1 MFRGNRQKQ
10 ANTST
15 FYTEDQVRRSLLASG
30 ITIVYE
36 VESDF
41 IIFCPYHNNYR
52 SPAGEV
58 AKESGLFYCFGCQ
71 ESHTL
76 IELVMHVTKRSY
88 FEAARMIDSK
98 KDDRNF
104 IEILES
110 KLNVKPEFEEFDNT
124 LIEKLNQSALSSQ
137 RAAQYYM
144 GRGITKDS
152 VLTYKLGYSENQ
164 DMVTIPVHS
173 PDGMCIGFVARSVE
187 GKEFKNTPG
196 MKKSNTMFNLFRAK
210 RFDKVFV
217 VESSFDAIRLE
228 QVGAHAV
235 ATLGASVSG
244 KQRELLKKYFNNVII
259 LGDNDDAGRE
269 MAKKLVNILGPM
281 AVKAELPDSVKD
293 VSELSDN
300 ELKDFVSKFDDLVAS
315 VLQ

>member
-10 ANTST
+10 ANIDN
-15 FYTEDQVRRSLLASG
+15 FYTEDQVGRSLLAAG
-30 ITIVYE
+30 ITVVYE

-58 AKESGLFYCFGCQ
+58 SKESGLFYCFGCQ

-76 IELVMHVTKRSY
+76 IELIMHVTKRSY

-98 KDDRNF
+98 KDSRNF
-104 IEILES
+104 EELLKS
-110 KLNVKPEFEEFDNT
+110 KLDMKPDFEEFDNE
-124 LIEKLNQSALSSQ
+124 LIEKLNQGALNSQ

-144 GRGITKDS
+144 GRGITKES
-152 VLTYKLGYSENQ
+152 VIKYQLGYSENQ

-173 PDGMCIGFVARSVE
+173 PDGICVGFVGRSIE
-187 GKEFKNTPG
+187 GKEFKNTP
-196 MKKSNTMFNLFRAK
+196 KLPKAKTMFNLYRAK

-228 QVGAHAV
+228 QVGAHAI

-244 KQRELLKKYFNNVII
+244 KQRELLKQYFNNVII
-259 LGDNDDAGRE
+259 LGDNDEAGKE
-269 MAKKLVNILGPM
+269 MAKKLVNILGPT
-281 AVKAELPDSVKD
+281 AIKAELPGEVKD
-293 VSELSDN
+293 VSELSDDD
-300 ELKDFVSKFDDLVAS
+300 LKKFVSQFDDLVAN

>member
-1 MFRGNRQKQ
+1 M
-10 ANTST
+10 
-15 FYTEDQVRRSLLASG
+15 LAAG
-30 ITIVYE
+30 IDVVYE

-52 SPAGEV
+52 SPAAEIS
-58 AKESGLFYCFGCQ
+58 KENGLFYCFGCQ
-71 ESHTL
+71 ESHSL
-76 IELVMHVTKRSY
+76 IEVVMHVTKRSY
-88 FEAARMIDSK
+88 FESARMIDSK
-98 KDDRNF
+98 SEKVNF
-104 IEILES
+104 IESMEA
-110 KLNVKPEFEEFDNT
+110 KLNKKPDFVEFDT
-124 LIEKLNQSALSSQ
+124 ELVKRLNVSALNSQ
-137 RAAQYYM
+137 RAASYYL

-152 VLTYKLGYSENQ
+152 VEKYLLGYSESQ

-173 PDGMCIGFVARSVE
+173 PDGMCLGFVGRSIE

-196 MKKSNTMFNLFRAK
+196 LPKAKTMFNLFRAK

-228 QVGAHAV
+228 QAGAHAV

-244 KQRELLKKYFNNVII
+244 KQRELLKQYFNNLII

-269 MAKKLVNILGPM
+269 MAKKLSNILGSS
-281 AVKAELPDSVKD
+281 AINASLPESVKD
-293 VSELSDN
+293 VSDLSD
-300 ELKDFVSKFDDLVAS
+300 EDLKKFVSQFDDLVAN

>member
-1 MFRGNRQKQ
+1 MYIRDRQKQ
-10 ANTST
+10 ASDGY
-15 FYTEDQVRRSLLASG
+15 FYSEDQVRRSLLTAG
-30 ITIVYE
+30 IDVVYE

-52 SPAGEV
+52 SPAAEIS
-58 AKESGLFYCFGCQ
+58 KESGLFYCFGCQ
-71 ESHTL
+71 ESHSL
-76 IELVMHVTKRSY
+76 IEVIMHVTKRSY
-88 FEAARMIDSK
+88 FESARMIDSK
-98 KDDRNF
+98 SENVNF
-104 IEILES
+104 IESIEA
-110 KLNVKPEFEEFDNT
+110 KLNKKPDFVEFDSELIKRLNT
-124 LIEKLNQSALSSQ
+124 SALNSQ
-137 RAAQYYM
+137 RAASYYL

-152 VLTYKLGYSENQ
+152 VERYLLGYSESQ

-173 PDGMCIGFVARSVE
+173 PDGMCLGFVGRSVE

-196 MKKSNTMFNLFRAK
+196 LPKAKTMFNLFRAK

-244 KQRELLKKYFNNVII
+244 RQRDLLKQYFNNVII
-259 LGDNDDAGRE
+259 LGDNDDAGKE
-269 MAKKLVNILGPM
+269 MAKKLSNILGSS
-281 AVKAELPDSVKD
+281 AIKASLPESVKD
-293 VSELSDN
+293 VSELSDKD
-300 ELKDFVSKFDDLVAS
+300 LKKFVSQFDDLVAN

>member
-10 ANTST
+10 TNIDT
-15 FYTEDQVRRSLLASG
+15 FYTEDQVRRSLLAAG

-76 IELVMHVTKRSY
+76 IELIMHITKRSY

-104 IEILES
+104 EDILRL
-110 KLNVKPEFEEFDNT
+110 KLDTKPEFEEFDNG
-124 LIEKLNQSALSSQ
+124 LIEKLNENALNSQ
-137 RAAQYYM
+137 RAAQYYLN
-144 GRGITKDS
+144 RGITKES
-152 VLTYKLGYSENQ
+152 VVKYKLGYSENQ

-173 PDGMCIGFVARSVE
+173 PDGLCLGFVGRSVE
-187 GKEFKNTPG
+187 GKVFKNSYG
-196 MKKSNTMFNLFRAK
+196 LKKSSTMFNLWRAK

-244 KQRELLKKYFNNVII
+244 KQRELLKQYFNNVII

-269 MAKKLVNILGPM
+269 MSRKLINILGPT
-281 AVKAELPDSVKD
+281 AVKAELPESVKD
-293 VSELSDN
+293 VSDLSDD
-300 ELKDFVSKFDDLVAS
+300 ELKSFVSKFDDLVAN

>member
-10 ANTST
+10 ANSGT
-15 FYTEDQVRRSLLASG
+15 FYTEDQISRSLLAAG
-30 ITIVYE
+30 ITVVYE

-41 IIFCPYHNNYR
+41 IIFCPWHNNHR

-58 AKESGLFYCFGCQ
+58 SKETGMFYCFGCQ

-76 IELVMHVTKRSY
+76 IELIMHVTKRSY

-98 KDDRNF
+98 KDNRNF
-104 IEILES
+104 EDILKS
-110 KLNVKPEFEEFDNT
+110 KLDTKPEFIEFDND
-124 LIEKLNQSALSSQ
+124 LIEKLNQGALNSQ

-144 GRGITKDS
+144 GRGITKES
-152 VLTYKLGYSENQ
+152 VEKYKLGYSENQ
-164 DMVTIPVHS
+164 DMVTIPIHS
-173 PDGMCIGFVARSVE
+173 PDGICIGFVARSVE

-244 KQRELLKKYFNNVII
+244 KQRELLKQYFNNVII
-259 LGDNDDAGRE
+259 LGDNDDAGKE
-269 MAKKLVNILGPM
+269 MARKLVNILGPT
-281 AVKAELPDSVKD
+281 AIKAELPENVKD
-293 VSELSDN
+293 VSDLSDN
-300 ELKDFVSKFDDLVAS
+300 ELKEFVSKFDDLVLS